1 MINQQRKCIVHIIRD
16 NNMLRHVIEGKVDG
30 KGLK

>member
-1 MINQQRKCIVHIIRD
+1 MINQQRKCIGQIRD